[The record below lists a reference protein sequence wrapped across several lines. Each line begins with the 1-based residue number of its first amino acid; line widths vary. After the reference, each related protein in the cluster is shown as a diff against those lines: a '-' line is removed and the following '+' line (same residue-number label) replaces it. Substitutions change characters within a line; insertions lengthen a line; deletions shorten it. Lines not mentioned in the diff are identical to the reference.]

1 METDRLAR
9 DAVILQA
16 KRRLDGD
23 RATDYVSWAVDAMV
37 CGYQSPALVE
47 LAGAD
52 LGEPLSLLECAD
64 LFVAALHELEIQPS
78 DPDEAVR
85 EYVRELAQA
94 ILDGRV
100 DPVEQVERIH
110 REVVSPL
117 EHPHDLLV
125 WCYLGDRLEP
135 EELTEDLSA
144 ADFVPISEASPV
156 PAILRV
162 ARWAVRQRTAARRG
176 EPPDRAL
183 S

>member
-9 DAVILQA
+9 DAVLLQA
-16 KRRLDGD
+16 KRRLGGD

-37 CGYQSPALVE
+37 CGCESPALTE

-64 LFVAALHELEIQPS
+64 LFRVALRELGIQPS
-78 DPDEAVR
+78 SPDDAVR
-85 EYVRELAQA
+85 EYVRELARA

-117 EHPHDLLV
+117 EHPPDLLV

-135 EELTEDLSA
+135 EELTEDLASA
-144 ADFVPISEASPV
+144 NFVPVSEASMA
-156 PAILRV
+156 PAIIRV
-162 ARWAVRQRTAARRG
+162 ARWVVQGAAA
-176 EPPDRAL
+176 EQADAPDRAR